1 MNTNNRWFIAIAAIL
16 THLFLGTVY
25 AWSFFQKPIS
35 ETYQWSQGETAWAF
49 SISNLMMGITSAWC
63 GAKLHQYKLKNLAS
77 LGAIL
82 YALGYVVSYFAL
94 KLELLPLLY
103 IGFGV
108 IGGIGLGMAYVT
120 PVVAVS
126 SWFPDRQGLA
136 TGMVVTGFGLGALI
150 MSKVLAPFFL
160 NLFEGNLANA
170 FLAIGV
176 MLFIILP
183 FATYQLKIKE
193 NITLKANEIS
203 FSSISKTIIQK
214 EYIAIWIFFMFSII
228 AGMIFIAFQ
237 SPLLQ
242 DTLRNQ
248 GVTDEV
254 ELAQKGATLIGIS
267 SLCNGFGR
275 FLWGGVSD
283 KIGRIQTFRIIF
295 LLEIIIFTILIFT
308 QNPVIFFIGV
318 CLVLLCYGGS
328 LGVVPSLIKEQYN
341 PNLMAALYGII
352 MISWGIGGFIGPQ
365 IIAYTKDNFAEK
377 AGIYS
382 YIIGLVLLC
391 LGFLLTFVVK
401 KKENPQH
408 D

>member
-382 YIIGLVLLC
+382 YIIGLILLC
-391 LGFLLTFVVK
+391 LGLLLTFVIK
-401 KKENPQH
+401 KKEKTK
-408 D
+408 